1 MLHGLSDLSSLA
13 GSSDVKVQSSNHWT
27 AREFLVLPILWNH
40 WEAQMLKI
48 FIYER
53 WLGGTDGYVC
63 E

>member
-1 MLHGLSDLSSLA
+1 MLFR
-13 GSSDVKVQSSNHWT
+13 SSDVKVQSSNHWT
-27 AREFLVLPILWNH
+27 AREFLVFPILWNH

-48 FIYER
+48 FMYER